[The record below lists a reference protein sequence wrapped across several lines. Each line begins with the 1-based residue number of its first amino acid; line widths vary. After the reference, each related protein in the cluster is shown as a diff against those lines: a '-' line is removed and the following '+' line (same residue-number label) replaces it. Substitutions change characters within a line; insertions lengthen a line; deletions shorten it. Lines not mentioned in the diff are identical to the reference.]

1 MSKNSNSSGRIVWHE
16 LVTPDP
22 KATLGFYGELL
33 GWTSSEM
40 DMGPA
45 GKYTMFKSGGVDVG
59 GAIAPPKGSNVPPS
73 WLAYAAV
80 ADVDV
85 ATRVATERGGKIMAP
100 PMDIPNVGRFAVVV
114 DPQGGVLAPFKGTTD
129 RPELDGAPPVGTFCW
144 DELLTSDPKAAVA
157 FYSAIYGFTV
167 QERDMGPMG
176 TYNILK
182 RGDRQTAGIMKAP
195 MPGQPTAWLS
205 YVAVDDVDAKAKR
218 AQQLKGKQIV
228 PPTDIPGIG
237 RFSVVT
243 DVQGAVFALF
253 KASPD
258 YKM

>member
-1 MSKNSNSSGRIVWHE
+1 
-16 LVTPDP
+16 
-22 KATLGFYGELL
+22 
-33 GWTSSEM
+33 
-40 DMGPA
+40 
-45 GKYTMFKSGGVDVG
+45 
-59 GAIAPPKGSNVPPS
+59 
-73 WLAYAAV
+73 
-80 ADVDV
+80 
-85 ATRVATERGGKIMAP
+85 
-100 PMDIPNVGRFAVVV
+100 
-114 DPQGGVLAPFKGTTD
+114 
-129 RPELDGAPPVGTFCW
+129 
-144 DELLTSDPKAAVA
+144 
-157 FYSAIYGFTV
+157 
-167 QERDMGPMG
+167 MG
-176 TYNILK
+176 TYHVLK
-182 RGDRQTAGIMKAP
+182 RGDRQTAGVMKAP